1 MSKIAEIR
9 QVADRAGLYL
19 NAMLAP
25 ETRKEGNLE
34 ERMSALIGIDRDL
47 AANQV
52 DLADY
57 VARLEA
63 NVKRAFMKS
72 ARPAAAPTQRNGGG
86 QEVAGE
92 PQPQPQPMDARD
104 VPAPPPD
111 DEEGS
116 AAWVMAGIPQ
126 EGDTELPGEAPQP
139 AAAPVEEPQ
148 QQRAPQAQAPARR
161 VKHANPNGGA

>member
-1 MSKIAEIR
+1 MSKIAEVR
-9 QVADRAGLYL
+9 QYA
-19 NAMLAP
+19 NALLAP

-34 ERMSALIGIDRDL
+34 ERMSVL
-47 AANQV
+47 AGLVV
-52 DLADY
+52 DLSDY

-92 PQPQPQPMDARD
+92 PQPQPMDARD